1 MKNIIDYTE
10 INLKTFDELP
20 FTAVD
25 SLVLSQFAYMDF
37 TDMVPSLDSKTKQVA
52 LGRLFCAE
60 HFEQMLHNVWAP
72 ESCRRLL
79 TAMAANPRFRDIG
92 VNFYVDRLDTGEEK
106 QFSAITFVLG
116 DGTAYIAF
124 RGTDTTVVGWKED
137 FNMAFMSPIPSQTD
151 AVEYLNAVGH
161 HLKNPAFRVGGH
173 SKGGNLAVY
182 SAMKCKPSV
191 RARIREVYSHD
202 GPGFR
207 LGVFS
212 SDDYKQLKDRICK
225 TMPAS
230 SVIGMLLENQ
240 EEYRVVESNGF
251 GILQHDPFSW
261 KVEKND
267 FVDAKHVSSTALY
280 TSEAIRSWL
289 HELPDEERE
298 KFADTLF
305 DLISATKADSFNDL
319 IDNWQKEAAAI
330 LQAIK
335 SLDTESGRF
344 LMQTIKAL
352 AVAAVRSIRLPELPE
367 LQLPKGILETR
378 RAKGKEK
385 EKE

>member
-1 MKNIIDYTE
+1 MKNILEYVET
-10 INLKTFDELP
+10 NLKRFDEHP

-37 TDMVPSLDSKTKQVA
+37 TGMIPPPKPTAKAVA
-52 LGRLFCAE
+52 LRSLFRAE
-60 HFEQMLHNVWAP
+60 CFEHMLHNVWVP

-79 TAMAANPRFRDIG
+79 TAMAANPRFREIG

-106 QFSAITFVLG
+106 QFSAITFLLD
-116 DGTAYIAF
+116 DGTAYVGF

-151 AVEYLNAVGH
+151 AVEYLNVVGKK
-161 HLKNPAFRVGGH
+161 LGELPLRVGGH

-182 SAMKCKPSV
+182 SSMKCRPSV
-191 RARIREVYSHD
+191 CARIREVYSHD

-207 LGVFS
+207 AGVFTGN
-212 SDDYKQLKDRICK
+212 DYLKLKDRIFK

-240 EEYRVVESNGF
+240 EDYRVVESNRF
-251 GILQHDPFSW
+251 GMLQHDPFSW
-261 KVEKND
+261 KVENND
-267 FVDAKHVSSTALY
+267 FVDAKRVNPTALH
-280 TSEAIRSWL
+280 TSEAIRIWL
-289 HELPDEERE
+289 HDLPDEERE

-305 DLISATKADSFNDL
+305 DVINATKAESFNDL

-330 LQAIK
+330 LQALK
-335 SLDTESGRF
+335 SLDAESGRF
-344 LMQTIKAL
+344 LLQTFKAL
-352 AVAAVRSIRLPELPE
+352 ALAAVRSIRLPELPE
-367 LQLPKGILETR
+367 LQLPGGLGETR
-378 RAKGKEK
+378 KAKSKEK
-385 EKE
+385 K